1 MLDDGNVALDDLLRH
16 IVGGIVQLNGIKLR
30 LRAYLVD
37 GGIQQVALAGADF
50 TDCPVRIADVI
61 TGGELAILVRGETVD
76 EGVSLIQPIHSAGQ
90 GTIALGRTR
99 FHIAL
104 GDGDAELLQ
113 HVIHALV
120 GHFVPLD
127 GGCLGIRH
135 HITDGGIHLLQ
146 YIARADEHV
155 FKARHTVSVCHRILI
170 HRLPG
175 EGCAVQMEGHAL
187 HQPVLAG
194 FRHFQA
200 AALQLVIESYGG
212 GLAADDG
219 HALGFLGFVLLNRL
233 FGYGINARIEVGD
246 VDLARLIG
254 GLGGAIPLAGDS
266 EVDPGYLTVLGSLNQ
281 LHIAGFHFQ
290 IQIAHH
296 IIGHGF
302 PVGGKVLLAAA
313 DNPIRPYHYAAALG
327 GDFFCFYR
335 YRAFDGL
342 AGSDGELVSVHRE
355 VQAGNIAGK
364 GVISQHAVGIR
375 ESEGILL
382 AVPFQLVGPGVCGAA
397 EKAGQ
402 HGMAFYRALNSG
414 ILAEDLAVKG
424 ILRAGIFRDIVLA
437 LGVGVHMVK
446 LAVALAY
453 DGFPDKKLGGDCP
466 GHLAGVLRVIGH
478 P

>member
-16 IVGGIVQLNGIKLR
+16 IVSGIVQLNGIKLR

-37 GGIQQVALAGADF
+37 GGIQQVALAGTDF

-61 TGGELAILVRGETVD
+61 TGSELAVLVRGEAVD
-76 EGVSLIQPIHSAGQ
+76 ESISLIQPIHSAGQ
-90 GTIALGRTR
+90 GTIALGRAC

-104 GDGDAELLQ
+104 GDGDAELFQ
-113 HVIHALV
+113 HVVHALV
-120 GHFVPLD
+120 GHFIPLD

-135 HITDGGIHLLQ
+135 HITDRGIHLLQ

-155 FKARHTVSVCHRILI
+155 FKTRHTAGIRHSIFV

-175 EGCAVQMEGHAL
+175 EGCAGQMEGHAL
-187 HQPVLAG
+187 HQPVLTG

-219 HALGFLGFVLLNRL
+219 HALGFLGFILINRL
-233 FGYGINARIEVGD
+233 LGYGINARVEVGD
-246 VDLARLIG
+246 VDLARRVS
-254 GLGGAIPLAGDS
+254 GLGGTVPLAGDS
-266 EVDPGYLTVLGSLNQ
+266 EVDPGHLTVLGSLNQ

-290 IQIAHH
+290 VQIAHH

-313 DNPIRPYHYAAALG
+313 DNPICPNHNAAALG
-327 GDFFCFYR
+327 RDFFR
-335 YRAFDGL
+335 LDGHRAFDGL
-342 AGSDGELVSVHRE
+342 GGSDGELVSVHRE
-355 VQAGNIAGK
+355 IQAGGAAGE
-364 GVISQHAVGIR
+364 GVVTQHTIGVR
-375 ESEGILL
+375 KSEGILL
-382 AVPFQLVGPGVCGAA
+382 AIPFQLIGTGVGGTA

-402 HGMAFYRALNSG
+402 HGVALHRALNGG
-414 ILAEDLAVKG
+414 ILAENLAVQRMVG
-424 ILRAGIFRDIVLA
+424 ADIFRHVVFA
-437 LGVGVHMVK
+437 LGAGVHMVK
-446 LAVALAY
+446 LAVALTHNR
-453 DGFPDKKLGGDCP
+453 FPNKKLGSDISRD
-466 GHLAGVLRVIGH
+466 LAGVLRVSAH

>member
-1 MLDDGNVALDDLLRH
+1 M
-16 IVGGIVQLNGIKLR
+16 
-30 LRAYLVD
+30 D

-61 TGGELAILVRGETVD
+61 SGSELAVLIRGEAVD
-76 EGVSLIQPIHSAGQ
+76 EGISLIQPIHSAGQ
-90 GTIALGRTR
+90 GTVALGRTR

-113 HVIHALV
+113 HVVHTLMGNFI
-120 GHFVPLD
+120 PLD

-155 FKARHTVSVCHRILI
+155 FKTRHTAGIRHSILI

-175 EGCAVQMEGHAL
+175 EGCAVQVEGHAL

-219 HALGFLGFVLLNRL
+219 HALGFLGFVLINRL
-233 FGYGINARIEVGD
+233 LGYGINAGIEVGD

-254 GLGGAIPLAGDS
+254 GLGGAVPLAGDG
-266 EVDPGYLTVLGSLNQ
+266 EVDSGYLSILGSLNQ

-290 IQIAHH
+290 VQIAYHLV
-296 IIGHGF
+296 GNGF
-302 PVGGKVLLAAA
+302 PVGGKVLFAAA
-313 DNPIRPYHYAAALG
+313 SNAVRPNHNAAALG
-327 GDFFCFYR
+327 SHFFR
-335 YRAFDGL
+335 LNGHRAFDGL
-342 AGSDGELVSVHRE
+342 GGSDGELVAIHRE
-355 VQAGNIAGK
+355 IQAGGAAGE
-364 GVISQHAVGIR
+364 GVVTQHTVGIR

-382 AVPFQLVGPGVCGAA
+382 AIPFQLIGTGVYGAA
-397 EKAGQ
+397 EKAGK
-402 HGMAFYRALNSG
+402 HSMALDRALNGG
-414 ILAEDLAVKG
+414 ILAENLAVQG
-424 ILRAGIFRDIVLA
+424 MVGADIFRHVIFA

-446 LAVALAY
+446 LAVALTH
-453 DGFPDKKLGGDCP
+453 DSFPNKKLGSDISRD
-466 GHLAGVLRVIGH
+466 LAGVLRVPTH